1 MDRYN
6 LHVTVQ
12 AFHSWRRGYTA
23 ACLKGLAHIGL
34 AYALMGVWA
43 AALKPVWLARLY
55 AIVFEP
61 VEPVASV
68 EPVELSLV
76 LNWWLNQ
83 FRVGPATDE

>member
-1 MDRYN
+1 MEVQPE
-6 LHVTVQ
+6 VTVQ
-12 AFHSWRRGYTA
+12 AFHSRRRSYTA
-23 ACLKGLAHIGL
+23 ECLKGLARRL
-34 AYALMGVWA
+34 NYALMGVWA